1 MEYQDQQN
9 AMWILEAYLNITAR
23 IAIKRKLY
31 WDIAI
36 SPGIHI
42 SGYKVILQ
50 ETPED
55 AYIQKSLSKNILD
68 SLNKSSRNF
77 HDVHLYQLQVVQ
89 KALKYQ
95 MRGNTICSRRG
106 TNTAW
111 RFSRYAKQIFARE
124 SLFLY
129 IPYLSFS
136 INSAIM
142 QIKLS
147 TVCQHC

>member
-1 MEYQDQQN
+1 MEYKDQQK

-36 SPGIHI
+36 SPAVYI

-68 SLNKSSRNF
+68 SLNKSSSNF
-77 HDVHLYQLQVVQ
+77 HEVHLYQLWVPQ

-95 MRGNTICSRRG
+95 ICGKKNCSRRG

-111 RFSRYAKQIFARE
+111 RFSRYVKLIFARE

-129 IPYLSFS
+129 F
-136 INSAIM
+136 
-142 QIKLS
+142 Q
-147 TVCQHC
+147 